1 MRLPPATIEE
11 KSEAMKPR
19 PRRTS
24 AVLAAVAM
32 TVAVPLALAGCSG
45 GSSASSGG
53 KVTSISV
60 LDYYNQGNDKKV
72 IGDYLD
78 KCGTE
83 VGVKIDRTEIPGA
96 SLIQKV
102 LQQASSK
109 TLPDV
114 LMLDNPDM
122 QQIAATGALSPLSDY
137 GISTDGFAKGVLSAG
152 TYKGKVYGLA
162 PTVNTIALFYNKDVL
177 AAAGVTPP
185 KTWDELKTDAAKLT
199 SGSQYGFAVDANATY
214 EGSWQFLPFMWSN
227 GGDEKNIDTAKTA
240 QALQLWTDL
249 IDQGSMSKSVV
260 NWTQADVNDQ
270 FVAGKAAMMINGPW
284 QIPALK
290 AAKVNYG
297 IAQIPV
303 QSASD
308 TAVAPLGGEV
318 WTVPNTGDS
327 AKQKVAAKV
336 VECLN
341 TEKNQLAMAKL
352 RYTIPSR
359 TAAADEFGK
368 DVPEEQVFVDL
379 VADARAR
386 TGELGEDWPK
396 AATKIYTAVQSALTG
411 QSSPAEALKNA
422 QASN

>member
-1 MRLPPATIEE
+1 
-11 KSEAMKPR
+11 MKPR
-19 PRRTS
+19 SKKVST
-24 AVLAAVAM
+24 LIGAAAMVA
-32 TVAVPLALAGCSG
+32 TVPLVLAGCSG
-45 GSSASSGG
+45 SSTTGTSG
-53 KVTSISV
+53 KVTSINV
-60 LDYYNQGNDKKV
+60 LDYYNQGNDKTV

-83 VGVKIDRTEIPGA
+83 VGVKINRTEVPGG

-122 QQIAATGALSPLSDY
+122 QQIAATGALSPLADY
-137 GISTDGFAKGVLSAG
+137 NISTDGFAKGVLSAG

-177 AAAGVTPP
+177 AKAGITPP
-185 KTWDELKTDAAKLT
+185 KTWDELKADAKKLT
-199 SGSQYGFAVDANATY
+199 VGSQYGFAVDANATY
-214 EGSWQFLPFMWSN
+214 EGTWQFMPFMWSN
-227 GGDEKNIDTAKTA
+227 GGDEKNIDTPETA
-240 QALQLWTDL
+240 QALQLWTDMVK
-249 IDQGSMSKSVV
+249 DGSMSKSVV

-270 FVAGKAAMMINGPW
+270 FLAGKTAMMINGPW
-284 QIPALK
+284 QIPALN
-290 AAKVNYG
+290 AQTKVKYG

-303 QSASD
+303 KSASD
-308 TAVAPLGGEV
+308 TSVAPLGGEV

-341 TEKNQLAMAKL
+341 SSKNQLAMAKL
-352 RYTIPSR
+352 RFTIPSR
-359 TAAADEFGK
+359 TATANEFATE
-368 DVPEEQVFVDL
+368 VPSEKVFVDL

-386 TGELGEDWPK
+386 TGELGPDWPK

-411 QSSPAEALKNA
+411 QSSPTEALKNA

>member
-1 MRLPPATIEE
+1 
-11 KSEAMKPR
+11 MKPR
-19 PRRTS
+19 HRRTPKVLS
-24 AVLAAVAM
+24 AVAMLAAV
-32 TVAVPLALAGCSG
+32 PLVLAGCSG

-53 KVTSISV
+53 KVDSITV

-72 IGDYLD
+72 IGEYLD
-78 KCGTE
+78 KCGAENDVTIKRSL
-83 VGVKIDRTEIPGA
+83 VPGA

-114 LMLDNPDM
+114 LMLDNPDL
-122 QQIAATGALSPLSDY
+122 QQIAETGALSPLTDY
-137 GISTDGFAKGVLSAG
+137 GISTDGYAKGVLQAG

-162 PTVNTIALFYNKDVL
+162 PTVNTIALFYDKKKL

-185 KTWDELKTDAAKLT
+185 KTWDELKTASAKLT
-199 SGSQYGFAVDANATY
+199 ANGEYGFAVDANATY
-214 EGSWQFLPFMWSN
+214 EGTWQFLPFMWSN
-227 GGDEKNIDTAKTA
+227 GGDEKDIATAKTA
-240 QALQLWTDL
+240 EALSLWTGLVKD
-249 IDQGSMSKSVV
+249 GSMSKSVV

-270 FVAGKAAMMINGPW
+270 FMAGKAAMMINGPW

-290 AAKVNYG
+290 DSGIDYG

-318 WTVPNTGDS
+318 WTVPNTGDK
-327 AKQKVAAKV
+327 AKQQVAAKV
-336 VECLN
+336 VDCMN
-341 TEKNQLAMAKL
+341 DAKNQLAMAKL
-352 RYTIPSR
+352 RYTIPSK
-359 TAAADEFGK
+359 TEVAQQFGK

-386 TGELGEDWPK
+386 TGELGADWPK

-411 QSSPAEALKNA
+411 QDSPADALKNA
-422 QASN
+422 QSSN